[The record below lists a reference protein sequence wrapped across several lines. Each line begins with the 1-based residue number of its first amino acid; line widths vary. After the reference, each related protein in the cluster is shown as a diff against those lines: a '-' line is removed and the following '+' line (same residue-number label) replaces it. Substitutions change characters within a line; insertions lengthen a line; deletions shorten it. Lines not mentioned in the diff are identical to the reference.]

1 MFFQSND
8 GHLWIEKTARLLG
21 RPGIAIRG
29 AANVLRFHWRPS
41 TSPERP
47 EETAKRFFF
56 FSENLVD
63 LQMIWCGVTHGLI
76 LILKLLKIMIRMD
89 FPWYS
94 QSPGK
99 IHDRFDWRKGNN
111 CKNNMIPGSYPC
123 LSFEIYWSKPGKF
136 PITSGTCRTSW
147 SGFLWGTES
156 FR

>member
-1 MFFQSND
+1 MMGIS
-8 GHLWIEKTARLLG
+8 ESKK
-21 RPGIAIRG
+21 RPGCLV
-29 AANVLRFHWRPS
+29 VLE
-41 TSPERP
+41 SPFVVLQMSFDFTGVHPPHLRDLR
-47 EETAKRFFF
+47 KRQSVFFF
-56 FSENLVD
+56 PENLVD